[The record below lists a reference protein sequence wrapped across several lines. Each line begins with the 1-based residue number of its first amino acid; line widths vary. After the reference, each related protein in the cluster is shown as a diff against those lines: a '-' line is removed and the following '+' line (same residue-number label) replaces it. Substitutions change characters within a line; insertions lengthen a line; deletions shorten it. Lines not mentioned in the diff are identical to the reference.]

1 LQKKCN
7 RIAMVWNRQHA
18 YSYARSLDQE
28 ESARKTAFT
37 LPLAYNIFI
46 TTFCFQEYQDYEHFR
61 V

>member
-1 LQKKCN
+1 
-7 RIAMVWNRQHA
+7 MVWNRQHA